1 MTEQEKDNIYFVCC
15 MIEVI
20 GRKTKNRRHDVAMYL
35 RDGLAHEL
43 EYADIT
49 HCLPME
55 QAAEEW
61 IESYNIPDGSY
72 DTLTGSEYDIPSSLS
87 IGRVYQNLVLNTVAS
102 QMEPVKAIE
111 AVFSSPII
119 DNITDFDSGVY
130 YRSPSYLQYC
140 YEKGELEDYYM

>member
-20 GRKTKNRRHDVAMYL
+20 GRKTKNHRHDVIMYL

-49 HCLPME
+49 HCLPLE
-55 QAAEEW
+55 QVAEEW
-61 IESYNIPDGSY
+61 IERYNIPDGSY
-72 DTLTGSEYDIPSSLS
+72 DTLSGNEYETPSELS
-87 IGRVYQNLVLNTVAS
+87 IGRVYQTLVLNTTAS
-102 QMEPVKAIE
+102 QKEPVEAIE
-111 AVFSSPII
+111 TVFSSPII
-119 DNITDFDSGVY
+119 DDITDFDSGVY

>member
-20 GRKTKNRRHDVAMYL
+20 GRKTKNRRHDVTMYL

-55 QAAEEW
+55 QVAEEW

-72 DTLTGSEYDIPSSLS
+72 DTLSGNEYEIPSSLS
-87 IGRVYQNLVLNTVAS
+87 IGRVYQNLVLNTATS
-102 QMEPVKAIE
+102 QQDPVKAIE
-111 AVFSSPII
+111 SVFDSPII

>member
-1 MTEQEKDNIYFVCC
+1 MTEKEKDNIYFVCC
-15 MIEVI
+15 MIELI
-20 GRKTKNRRHDVAMYL
+20 GRNTKNRRHDVIKYL

-43 EYADIT
+43 EYADVT

-55 QAAEEW
+55 HVAEEW
-61 IESYNIPDGSY
+61 IENYNIPDGSY
-72 DTLTGSEYDIPSSLS
+72 DTTTSNEYEVPSELA
-87 IGRVYQNLVLNTVAS
+87 IGRIYQNLVLNTDAIRE
-102 QMEPVKAIE
+102 EPVKAIE
-111 AVFSSPII
+111 TVFSSPII

>member
-20 GRKTKNRRHDVAMYL
+20 GRMTKNRRHDVTLYL
-35 RDGLAHEL
+35 REGLAHEL

-49 HCLPME
+49 HCLPMD
-55 QAAEEW
+55 QVAEEW
-61 IESYNIPDGSY
+61 IESYDIHEGSY
-72 DTLTGSEYDIPSSLS
+72 DTLVGNEYEIPSASS
-87 IGRVYQNLVLNTVAS
+87 IGRVYQDLVLNTSAS
-102 QMEPVKAIE
+102 HMESVNAIE

>member
-55 QAAEEW
+55 QTAEEW
-61 IESYNIPDGSY
+61 IESYDIHDGSY
-72 DTLTGSEYDIPSSLS
+72 DTLAGSEYEIPSASS
-87 IGRVYQNLVLNTVAS
+87 IGRVYQNLVLNTAAS
-102 QMEPVKAIE
+102 QQDTVKAIE
-111 AVFSSPII
+111 AVFDSPII

>member
-1 MTEQEKDNIYFVCC
+1 MTEKEKDNIYFVCC
-15 MIEVI
+15 MIELI
-20 GRKTKNRRHDVAMYL
+20 GRNTKNRRHDVIKYL

-43 EYADIT
+43 EYADVT

-55 QAAEEW
+55 QVAEEW
-61 IESYNIPDGSY
+61 IENYNIPDGSY
-72 DTLTGSEYDIPSSLS
+72 DTTTSNEYEVPSALA
-87 IGRVYQNLVLNTVAS
+87 IGRIYQNLVLNTDAIRE
-102 QMEPVKAIE
+102 EPVKAIE
-111 AVFSSPII
+111 TVFSSPII

>member
-35 RDGLAHEL
+35 QDGLAHEL

-61 IESYNIPDGSY
+61 IESYNIPDGAY
-72 DTLTGSEYDIPSSLS
+72 DTLPGNEYETPSALS
-87 IGRVYQNLVLNTVAS
+87 IGRAYQNLVLSTADS
-102 QMEPVKAIE
+102 HKETVKAIE
-111 AVFSSPII
+111 TVFSSPII
-119 DNITDFDSGVY
+119 DDITDFDSGVY

>member
-1 MTEQEKDNIYFVCC
+1 
-15 MIEVI
+15 
-20 GRKTKNRRHDVAMYL
+20 
-35 RDGLAHEL
+35 
-43 EYADIT
+43 
-49 HCLPME
+49 ME